1 MLFTIAAALALGIW
15 IYLAAGRGAFWRCAE
30 RDDADPPAPPAWPGV
45 AVVIPARDEAD
56 GIGRCLDS
64 LLRQDY
70 PGPWSVILVDDGS
83 SDGTADVAARTAAA
97 CGAAERLTVIPGVA
111 LPSGWTGKL
120 WALNQGIAAAASR
133 DAAPTYLLLTDADIV
148 YANGMLRWLVAQAA
162 ARQSVLTSLMVRLRC
177 VSVAERCLIP
187 AFVFFFQ
194 MLYPFSWVNRPGGT
208 AAAAGGCVLVRAD
221 ALRRAGGIAAI
232 RDALIDDCALAGR
245 LKTIGPIWLGL
256 TERVD
261 SIRGYP
267 RWSDIGRMVSRSAYA
282 QLDYSLVKLFG
293 TVVGMLLTFVV
304 PPVAALA
311 GTGATRMCGLAA
323 WVLMAAL
330 FWPTLRLY
338 RIAPLAGFALPA
350 IASAYLVFTI
360 DSALKSLRGK
370 GGLWK
375 GRFQAA
381 RTK

>member
-30 RDDADPPAPPAWPGV
+30 RDDADPPAPAAWPGV

-83 SDGTADVAARTAAA
+83 SDGTAAVAVRTAAA
-97 CGAAERLTVIPGVA
+97 CGAAERLTVIPGVT

-120 WALNQGIAAAASR
+120 WALSQGIAAAASR

-232 RDALIDDCALAGR
+232 RDALIDDCALAG
-245 LKTIGPIWLGL
+245 G
-256 TERVD
+256 
-261 SIRGYP
+261 
-267 RWSDIGRMVSRSAYA
+267 
-282 QLDYSLVKLFG
+282 
-293 TVVGMLLTFVV
+293 
-304 PPVAALA
+304 
-311 GTGATRMCGLAA
+311 
-323 WVLMAAL
+323 
-330 FWPTLRLY
+330 
-338 RIAPLAGFALPA
+338 
-350 IASAYLVFTI
+350 
-360 DSALKSLRGK
+360 
-370 GGLWK
+370 
-375 GRFQAA
+375 
-381 RTK
+381 